1 MNCVLLYKTP
11 HPNAGTS
18 AVMQA
23 AASGGSPLTALETLK
38 LSAPPTITQVT
49 PSLDYSQALILA
61 TQAQLQ
67 DSLAAASAAN
77 QLLQLLTCTNTS
89 AQQELSLLTGRAA
102 VLSSLEGWLSSA
114 PGQQYDDLLQAG
126 GQHSRQQCTGTVQTA
141 GSVGQLLPRGAAG
154 HDGHIRV

>member
-1 MNCVLLYKTP
+1 M
-11 HPNAGTS
+11 
-18 AVMQA
+18 MQA
-23 AASGGSPLTALETLK
+23 AASGSSPLTALETLK

-77 QLLQLLTCTNTS
+77 QLLQLLTCTNTT

-114 PGQQYDDLLQAG
+114 PGQQYDDLAQAG
-126 GQHSRQQCTGTVQTA
+126 GQPSRQQCTGTVHTA
-141 GSVGQLLPRGAAG
+141 SSVGQTVLPRGAAG
-154 HDGHIRV
+154 HDGHIWVLTTFSQTWWHAKPSFH